1 MAESTMDQAPKNAAA
16 TTNPSSLTPEQ
27 IAMVDPTMAQMIAT
41 RRDLDFKLQSMRKT
55 LGDRHRVVI
64 EMTGRLEF
72 QDQQIARYTEMYRK
86 RYGNQLGT
94 MAAQG
99 AETTIGPVALDE
111 LKRNIEYLQKMYDK
125 QLKLVTEIGERA
137 AKIQK
142 LKLEV
147 DQADQNLA
155 ENSKKMEKERA
166 QQALEGRLNVLSY
179 GDRPVSPSQDK
190 RKQASALGFV
200 GGGAVPIVLLLLV
213 GLLDQ
218 RYRYSDEPTSDVS
231 GVPLLGILPNLPDLL
246 TDPEQ
251 AAIAAHCVHQIRT
264 MLQLG
269 SHVEERRVFAV
280 TSASPGDGKTSL
292 TLALGLSFAASG
304 SRTLL
309 IDCDLVGGGLTHRL
323 NVKSPEGILEA
334 LAHRSL
340 LDYIHNTEIA
350 DLAILPVGGAHA
362 HHASSLSPTA
372 LRRLIGEARKH
383 YDTILIDSGPILG
396 SIEASPVAANA
407 DGVILAVSRGQQ
419 RPLVE
424 KALAQLTAIRA
435 TIAGVVFN
443 RAQAKDFDRSVSRMS
458 MRSMSRN
465 ATAEASALV
474 KSGKS
479 TNGAR
484 NGMGPV
490 AHAVAKSFN
499 PANGDD
505 HG

>member
-1 MAESTMDQAPKNAAA
+1 
-16 TTNPSSLTPEQ
+16 
-27 IAMVDPTMAQMIAT
+27 
-41 RRDLDFKLQSMRKT
+41 
-55 LGDRHRVVI
+55 
-64 EMTGRLEF
+64 
-72 QDQQIARYTEMYRK
+72 
-86 RYGNQLGT
+86 
-94 MAAQG
+94 
-99 AETTIGPVALDE
+99 
-111 LKRNIEYLQKMYDK
+111 
-125 QLKLVTEIGERA
+125 
-137 AKIQK
+137 
-142 LKLEV
+142 
-147 DQADQNLA
+147 
-155 ENSKKMEKERA
+155 
-166 QQALEGRLNVLSY
+166 
-179 GDRPVSPSQDK
+179 
-190 RKQASALGFV
+190 
-200 GGGAVPIVLLLLV
+200 
-213 GLLDQ
+213 
-218 RYRYSDEPTSDVS
+218 
-231 GVPLLGILPNLPDLL
+231 
-246 TDPEQ
+246 
-251 AAIAAHCVHQIRT
+251 
-264 MLQLG
+264 
-269 SHVEERRVFAV
+269 
-280 TSASPGDGKTSL
+280 
-292 TLALGLSFAASG
+292 
-304 SRTLL
+304 
-309 IDCDLVGGGLTHRL
+309 
-323 NVKSPEGILEA
+323 
-334 LAHRSL
+334 
-340 LDYIHNTEIA
+340 
-350 DLAILPVGGAHA
+350 
-362 HHASSLSPTA
+362 